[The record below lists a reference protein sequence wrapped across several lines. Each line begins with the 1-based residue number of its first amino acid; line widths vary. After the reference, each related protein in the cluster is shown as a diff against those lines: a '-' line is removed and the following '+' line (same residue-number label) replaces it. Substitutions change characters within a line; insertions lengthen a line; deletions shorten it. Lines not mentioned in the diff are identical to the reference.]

1 MIFQR
6 SKRRRRDANS
16 TTEAAAAREVFS
28 STGEILAEIE
38 RLSPA
43 NGAPAD
49 PVVARR
55 MLRLRHLAGI
65 GLVREAAPEPRYPE
79 PDAGWLSES
88 GVPEVAP
95 SELEAGVLRAGILAG
110 GCMLVRGA
118 IDRELS
124 EQLAAGIER
133 AFRDR
138 DAHLSGAWVDGSIY
152 DEFSPE
158 PEYPPLA
165 ERPWIAEGGGVLG
178 VDAPTLLASLLGA
191 FDRIGLAGVIGNYL
205 GEPAVF
211 SAQKCTLRKA
221 DPSVGGAWHQ
231 DGNFMGDVRALNV
244 WLSLSRCGDIAPG
257 LDVVPRRIEDL
268 VPAGTD
274 GAPLSYVISPRKV
287 EEVAG
292 ETGILRP
299 IFEPGDLLLFD
310 DRFLH
315 QTGSDPSMPNPRY
328 AVESWF
334 FGASGFPEDFAPL
347 AA

>member
-1 MIFQR
+1 
-6 SKRRRRDANS
+6 
-16 TTEAAAAREVFS
+16 
-28 STGEILAEIE
+28 
-38 RLSPA
+38 
-43 NGAPAD
+43 
-49 PVVARR
+49 
-55 MLRLRHLAGI
+55 
-65 GLVREAAPEPRYPE
+65 
-79 PDAGWLSES
+79 
-88 GVPEVAP
+88 
-95 SELEAGVLRAGILAG
+95 
-110 GCMLVRGA
+110 
-118 IDRELS
+118 
-124 EQLAAGIER
+124 
-133 AFRDR
+133 
-138 DAHLSGAWVDGSIY
+138 
-152 DEFSPE
+152 
-158 PEYPPLA
+158 
-165 ERPWIAEGGGVLG
+165 
-178 VDAPTLLASLLGA
+178 
-191 FDRIGLAGVIGNYL
+191 
-205 GEPAVF
+205 
-211 SAQKCTLRKA
+211 
-221 DPSVGGAWHQ
+221 
-231 DGNFMGDVRALNV
+231 VRALNV